1 MSKKIDKKEIILT
14 IAMKKFARYGIRKTT
29 IDEIAQE
36 AHISK
41 GLIYH
46 YFSNKEDI
54 FYAVLDREVQIIEK
68 LIHEELEK
76 TQTPRDKLKV
86 FIETSIKRLTDNFNL
101 KDLLNNI
108 HQIGVPEVLNRIQE
122 YVKREITLI
131 KNILIEGM
139 DKGDFK
145 KIDPYRTAVAY
156 FMFIRNILFQLK
168 YVDDALDFDEMLELC
183 SNIFLEGINT

>member
-1 MSKKIDKKEIILT
+1 MSNKIDKKEIILT

-122 YVKREITLI
+122 YVKREIILI

-156 FMFIRNILFQLK
+156 FMFIRNMLFQLK